1 MTNENSTM
9 ISIAMATYNGE
20 KYLLEQLQS
29 FCKQTI
35 LPTELVI
42 YDDCST
48 DKTCKIIEEF
58 SNTAPFNVKLIK
70 GVKNIGGTVR
80 DGYGLSFSKAAEAC
94 IGDFIFF
101 SDQDDVWFPNKI
113 EKHLEIYKQKPNISI
128 ITSRPHNVDENLK
141 ELPNKVTNP
150 FQDMLTQK
158 FVMGCCSS
166 GKKDFFKMM
175 LPINEGISHD
185 WWATICAVSINQFYE
200 TDEELQYYRY
210 HQNQTSGVASQ
221 KKKDSIS
228 KLKKSINGY
237 IIDHEGENIAKDLE
251 LWSIRLKGFE
261 NFCERLKVQKSE
273 LYTEQTKEY
282 LDSMQNLCNTL
293 SFRHNL
299 RKLPILKRLKQ
310 IVNNF
315 AQVYKTQ
322 RQRNLSDSIK
332 QAFKD
337 LIAPCFSKH

>member
-29 FCKQTI
+29 FSKQSV

-58 SNTAPFNVKLIK
+58 SNTAPFKVKLIK
-70 GVKNIGGTVR
+70 GDKNIGGTVR

-94 IGDFIFF
+94 IGDYIFF

-113 EKHLEIYKQKPNISI
+113 EKHLEIYKQNPNISF

-166 GKKDFFKMM
+166 GKKDFFKLM
-175 LPINEGISHD
+175 LPINAGISHD
-185 WWATICAVSINQFYE
+185 WWVTVCAVSINKFYE
-200 TDEELQYYRY
+200 TEEELQYYRY
-210 HQNQTSGVASQ
+210 HDNQTSGVASQ
-221 KKKDSIS
+221 KKKDPIS

-237 IIDHEGENIAKDLE
+237 IVDHEGENITKDLN
-251 LWSIRLKGFE
+251 LWNFRLKGFE
-261 NFCERLKVQKSE
+261 KFCERLKTVKSE
-273 LYTEQTKEY
+273 LYTEQTEKY
-282 LDSMQNLCNTL
+282 LNAMQNLCNTL

-299 RKLPILKRLKQ
+299 RNISFLRRLKS
-310 IVNNF
+310 IVHSF
-315 AQVYKTQ
+315 SFIYITQ
-322 RQRNLSDSIK
+322 HQNNLSDSIN

-337 LIAPCFSKH
+337 FIAPCFK

>member
-1 MTNENSTM
+1 MENN

-29 FCKQTI
+29 FSKQSV

-48 DKTCKIIEEF
+48 DKTCEIIEKFAE
-58 SNTAPFNVKLIK
+58 TAPFTVKLIK
-70 GVKNIGGTVR
+70 GEKNIGGSVR
-80 DGYGLSFSKAAEAC
+80 DGYGMSFSKAAEVC
-94 IGDFIFF
+94 KGDYIFF

-113 EKHLEIYKQKPNISI
+113 EKHLEIYKQNPNISF
-128 ITSRPHNVDENLK
+128 ITSRPHNVDENLN
-141 ELPNKVTNP
+141 ELPNKATNP

-166 GKKDFFKMM
+166 GKKEFFDLI
-175 LPINEGISHD
+175 LPIEAGISHD
-185 WWATICAVSINQFYE
+185 WWVTVCAVSINKFYE
-200 TDEELQYYRY
+200 TEEELQYYRY
-210 HQNQTSGVASQ
+210 HDNQTSGVASQ
-221 KKKDSIS
+221 KKKDPIS

-237 IIDHEGENIAKDLE
+237 IVDHEGENITKDLS

-261 NFCERLKVQKSE
+261 KFCKRLKTVKSE
-273 LYTEQTKEY
+273 LYTEQTEKY
-282 LDSMQNLCNTL
+282 LNAMQNLCYTL
-293 SFRHNL
+293 DFRHQL
-299 RKLPILKRLKQ
+299 RSISLLKRLKR
-310 IVNNF
+310 IVHNF
-315 AQVYKTQ
+315 STIYKTQ

-337 LIAPCFSKH
+337 LIAPCF

>member
-1 MTNENSTM
+1 MANNSEAE

-29 FCKQTI
+29 FSKQSV

-48 DKTCKIIEEF
+48 DKTCEIIEEF
-58 SNTAPFNVKLIK
+58 SKSVPFEVKLIK
-70 GVKNIGGTVR
+70 GEKNIGGSVR
-80 DGYGLSFSKAAEAC
+80 DGYGLSFSKAAENC
-94 IGDFIFF
+94 IGDYIFF

-113 EKHLEIYKQKPNISI
+113 EKHLEIYKQNPNISF
-128 ITSRPHNVDENLK
+128 ITSRPYNVDENLN
-141 ELPNKVTNP
+141 ELPNKTTNP

-166 GKKDFFKMM
+166 GKKDFFKLM
-175 LPINEGISHD
+175 LPIESGISHD
-185 WWATICAVSINQFYE
+185 WWATVCAVSINQFYE

-210 HQNQTSGVASQ
+210 HQNQTSGVASS
-221 KKKDSIS
+221 KKKDPIS

-237 IIDHEGENIAKDLE
+237 IVDHEGENIVKDLS
-251 LWSIRLKGFE
+251 LWNIRLRGFE
-261 NFCERLKVQKSE
+261 KFCEKLKTTDSE
-273 LYTEQTKEY
+273 LYTEQTEY
-282 LDSMQNLCNTL
+282 YLKAIKNLCDTL
-293 SFRHNL
+293 SFRHHLREINL
-299 RKLPILKRLKQ
+299 LKRLKL
-310 IVNNF
+310 IVHNF
-315 AQVYKTQ
+315 SSVYKTQ

-337 LIAPCFSKH
+337 LIAPSFSKK

>member
-1 MTNENSTM
+1 MNNIYEAE

-29 FCKQTI
+29 FCKQSV

-48 DKTCKIIEEF
+48 DRTCEKIEEF
-58 SNTAPFNVKLIK
+58 SNTAPFKIKLIK
-70 GVKNIGGTVR
+70 GEKNIGGSVR
-80 DGYGLSFSKAAEAC
+80 DGYGLSFSKAAENC
-94 IGDFIFF
+94 NGDYIFF

-113 EKHLEIYKQKPNISI
+113 EKHLEIYKQNPNISF
-128 ITSRPHNVDENLK
+128 ITSRPHNVDENLN
-141 ELPNKVTNP
+141 ELPNKTTNP
-150 FQDMLTQK
+150 FQDLLTQK

-166 GKKDFFKMM
+166 GKKEFFKLM
-175 LPINEGISHD
+175 LPIEAGISHD
-185 WWATICAVSINQFYE
+185 WWATVCAVSINQFYE

-210 HQNQTSGVASQ
+210 HQNQTSGVASS
-221 KKKDSIS
+221 KKKDPIS

-237 IIDHEGENIAKDLE
+237 IVDHEGENIVKDLK
-251 LWSIRLKGFE
+251 LWSIRLKSFE
-261 NFCERLKVQKSE
+261 KYCDRLKSTKAE
-273 LYTEQTKEY
+273 LYTEQTKNY
-282 LDSMQNLCNTL
+282 LKDMQNLCKTL

-299 RKLPILKRLKQ
+299 RQISFLRRLKS
-310 IVNNF
+310 IVRNF
-315 AQVYKTQ
+315 ADIYKTQ

-337 LIAPCFSKH
+337 LIAPSFAK